1 MIHEATTRITC
12 LLVVCASLLLV
23 ACGGAN
29 DKKDAKAQGG
39 SPTTASA
46 VPAELFVAAAPGA
59 PQAIEELKK
68 SAKEGDEV
76 IVRVVVGGEE
86 KPMVD
91 TLASMMVIDVSIPSC
106 AADAD
111 DHCPTPWDYC
121 CVAKEELLKHKATVQ
136 AVDAGGKPLK
146 ASFAAGQKIKPHD
159 TLVVKGKVGPRPDPQ
174 VFVINATGIF
184 VESSLKKK
192 E

>member
-1 MIHEATTRITC
+1 MFHDGTSRIAS
-12 LLVVCASLLLV
+12 LLVVCASMLLV

-29 DKKDAKAQGG
+29 DKKDAKTQSG
-39 SPTTASA
+39 SPTAAAA

-76 IVRVVVGGEE
+76 IVRVLVGGEVE
-86 KPMVD
+86 PIVD
-91 TLASMMVIDVSIPSC
+91 TLASMVVVDVSVPSC
-106 AADAD
+106 AANPEDS
-111 DHCPTPWDYC
+111 CPTPWDFC
-121 CVAKEELLKHKATVQ
+121 CVPAEELVKHRATVQ
-136 AVDAGGKPLK
+136 AVDAAGKPLK

-159 TLVVKGKVGPRPDPQ
+159 TLVVKGKVGPRPDPK

-184 VESSLKKK
+184 VESSLKQK
-192 E
+192 